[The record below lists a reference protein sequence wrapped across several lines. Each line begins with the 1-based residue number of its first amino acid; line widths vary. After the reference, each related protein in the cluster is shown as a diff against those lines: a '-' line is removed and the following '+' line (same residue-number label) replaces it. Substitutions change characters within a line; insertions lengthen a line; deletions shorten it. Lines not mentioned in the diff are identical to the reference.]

1 MQKTILY
8 LFLPLLLLICS
19 PISSLAAD
27 KPPPPEE
34 VEIQIDRAS
43 REELKRFKP
52 STITEADVENLEM
65 RLLQT
70 IRHHLGAEQI
80 VRDEYGQ
87 KVRDD
92 NGKKQTVWV
101 RGPMAKIQ
109 HQTRHFPAEAIVFY
123 SAIGATMFTQAYYE
137 SRLMDGRTTPDWVS
151 GLYHELTSPVG
162 LFSFYCF
169 LLASGQTGML
179 AAKGLRL
186 EKRIDKLKKQRLKEA
201 GKITPAFLKEHKK
214 ALRQLSWHSTWANQL
229 GLAIGIM
236 ASSVVTELHYTIQKP
251 SFKHCTDSLRSP
263 REQTLSSQNQE
274 LQCDLFWEELGSTA
288 STWIPAVYSV
298 VSASLI
304 SSKVMHW
311 VQTGGRKVKGTIPFI
326 KNLTF
331 NMKEETQKK
340 LIATLA
346 GKYLILPARTGA
358 IKLTQG
364 LMKFANLFL
373 FMEIDQQITHKIF
386 DPINKRGGFGAIHYL
401 FGVRGASAVSGGH
414 LGDLRNSIEDF
425 TKKYLQMNPDEDT
438 LNCEENECEYHPVL
452 TAAHQNAQQFSQLRT
467 YLSMIPM
474 GAYNNWLLYINN
486 AIGSAIAAE
495 DIYTSLVSAA
505 TQAERNLQAP
515 AQTDSTGT
523 DTGTD
528 SPANAAAAQP
538 TPALFNQE
546 HYFIS
551 EEDSL
556 ADYEPTLLK
565 DMRKTPTELGEL
577 EETITRLKQELE
589 NTASLEQ
596 NSAQAS
602 EDNSD
607 SEAVDTVTSDLTK
620 FTFNKFEAISDAEKQ
635 IAAAKKFHLFDE
647 VLDELREY
655 KNTHNINCQN
665 QTMSLPTVSLG
676 ISRHR
681 NSGYYFLELPTDQ
694 AVLLWSDTRRVCT
707 LERMF
712 NIAYSS
718 DVEPFY
724 TDRAS
729 AQQQAEDIIRT
740 TMGNKIADAGEL
752 HIWSLDLLRKRVLS
766 AGLEL
771 LDRVSKDKSQEI
783 YNQEHGSTLVVPALF
798 GVEHLI
804 TPSEA
809 ESARIDEMIEEDFF
823 VKLHKKMKGIKSYP
837 RGELYTQKLNNHYKA
852 VSAELGYQYTPAFL
866 GLNMFRPGIMDFIL
880 ASFLCGQDNE
890 LFENAILTSVP
901 QELTEG
907 RQWTKI
913 VDERLP
919 ALDRM
924 WFQTHYTMN
933 PPQFPF
939 LKLSTQELSSLCAD
953 NIQTIS
959 ANLGSPINNRTIRFR
974 NTSYPNLLH
983 LVLDH
988 IDLEQLR
995 NYGSIVRQNMI
1006 TGKQEVVEEL
1016 IKESQSV
1023 LDELNGPAEDF
1034 IQNNSEFIQF
1044 FYNEKIQ
1051 SIEQQRN
1058 NEEITEE
1065 EYNSK
1070 FAVYNSIIHRIES
1083 GQLADISWDTLQEVK
1098 THLKTNLEDNIKKY
1112 SQPPSETDINNI
1124 DKHIAAM
1131 TPAELFQEWWQH
1143 KIVPS
1148 IENFLKLSNE
1158 EFATMKEFQF
1168 PGPLF
1173 QNTVSEVELTSHET
1187 VNSYYSDSN
1196 VSSSEE
1202 NTSLFAQ
1209 LFPSLMQNNQL
1220 DSFTSVMPFLSAGS
1234 GFSTSI
1240 PSSALITSHK
1250 NTLTVPEGI
1259 FANIHFE
1266 MTYWADLILDMAKRK
1281 ANMDSNVDIDLA
1293 VLQQQLH
1300 TLTDLYNVD
1309 KLNYNYLQSTMPD
1322 ILPEENP
1329 SNSESISSQVCGT
1342 IDKGTLWGGIKDFF
1356 RPVQVS
1362 DKCKDHHEIFLY
1374 YFSNEFQTEN
1384 VIRKR
1389 CLRIEY
1395 LPQKI
1400 GEQLG
1405 IDTSVL
1411 YTRRGNSDDE
1421 KLLSFFTENS
1431 MYEENSSES
1440 DTLLDQL
1447 LKYALVRLQTLAEEV
1462 DQAVDMYWNAS
1473 AAKKEHHTYSIPE
1486 QKGSCEA
1493 YEQQL
1498 DEHIQHKVE
1507 LAAQAESEA
1516 IAQAE
1521 AQEAAFA
1528 EAESS

>member
-1 MQKTILY
+1 MQKTLLY

-27 KPPPPEE
+27 EPLPPEE
-34 VEIQIDRAS
+34 VEIQIDKAS
-43 REELKRFKP
+43 KEELKQFKP
-52 STITEADVENLEM
+52 SKITEADVKNLEK

-92 NGKKQTVWV
+92 NGKVKREWV
-101 RGPMAKIQ
+101 RGPMAKIR
-109 HQTRHFPAEAIVFY
+109 HQTRHFPSEAFVFY

-137 SRLMDGRTTPDWVS
+137 SRLMDGRTNPDWVS

-179 AAKGLRL
+179 VAKGLQL
-186 EKRIDKLKKQRLKEA
+186 EKRMAALQAQRMIVKEA

-214 ALRQLSWHSTWANQL
+214 ALQQLSWHSTVANQL

-236 ASSVVTELHYTIQKP
+236 ASNVVTELYYTIQKP
-251 SFKHCTDSLRSP
+251 SFKHCMDSLRSP

-340 LIATLA
+340 LIASQV
-346 GKYLILPARTGA
+346 GKYLILPARTAA

-364 LMKFANLFL
+364 LMKFANLFM

-386 DPINKRGGFGAIHYL
+386 DPINKRGHIGAINYL

-425 TKKYLQMNPDEDT
+425 TKKYLQMNPDEDS
-438 LNCEENECEYHPVL
+438 LNCEEDECQYHPIL
-452 TAAHQNAQQFSQLRT
+452 TAAHQNAQQFSQLRQ
-467 YLSMIPM
+467 YLSLIPM
-474 GAYNNWLLYINN
+474 GAYNQWLLYINN

-495 DIYTSLVSAA
+495 DIYTSLVSAVA
-505 TQAERNLQAP
+505 QINRNSQAP
-515 AQTDSTGT
+515 EQADST
-523 DTGTD
+523 DTD
-528 SPANAAAAQP
+528 SPSTQSV
-538 TPALFNQE
+538 PALFNQE

-556 ADYEPTLLK
+556 VDHEPTLLK
-565 DMRKTPTELGEL
+565 DMRKTPTEISEL
-577 EETITRLKQELE
+577 EETITRLEQELE
-589 NTASLEQ
+589 NTANLEQ
-596 NSAQAS
+596 SLAQDL

-607 SEAVDTVTSDLTK
+607 FVKAANDRS
-620 FTFNKFEAISDAEKQ
+620 NKFEAISEAKNQ

-694 AVLLWSDTRRVCT
+694 AVLLWSDARRVCI

-712 NIAYSS
+712 NTAYSS

-724 TDRAS
+724 PDRAS

-740 TMGNKIADAGEL
+740 TMGAKIANAGEL
-752 HIWSLDLLRKRVLS
+752 HIWSLDLLRKRILS

-771 LDRVSKDKSQEI
+771 LDHVSKDKRSGIYKQE
-783 YNQEHGSTLVVPALF
+783 YGSTLVVPALF

-823 VKLHKKMKGIKSYP
+823 VKLHKKMKSIKSYP
-837 RGELYTQKLNNHYKA
+837 RGELYTQKLNDHYKT
-852 VSAELGYQYTPAFL
+852 VSEQAGYQYEPAFL
-866 GLNMFRPGIMDFIL
+866 GLNMFRPHIMDFIL
-880 ASFLCGQDNE
+880 PSFLCGQDNE
-890 LFENAILTSVP
+890 LFENSRLAP
-901 QELTEG
+901 QESTEG
-907 RQWTKI
+907 RQWTEI
-913 VDERLP
+913 VGEWPIFEERS
-919 ALDRM
+919 
-924 WFQTHYTMN
+924 WFQTHYTIH

-939 LKLSTQELSSLCAD
+939 LKLNTQELSSLCAE
-953 NIQTIS
+953 NIQTIF
-959 ANLGSPINNRTIRFR
+959 AKLGGPTNNRTIRFR

-983 LVLDH
+983 LILDH

-995 NYGSIVRQNMI
+995 NYALSVKEKEKQNQI
-1006 TGKQEVVEEL
+1006 ETLQL
-1016 IKESQSV
+1016 IIDNATNTFNEINS
-1023 LDELNGPAEDF
+1023 GFAADF
-1034 IQNNSEFIQF
+1034 IQKHKDFVLEFYF
-1044 FYNEKIQ
+1044 NEIK
-1051 SIEQQRN
+1051 SIEQQLI

-1065 EYNSK
+1065 EYNAK
-1070 FAVYNSIIHRIES
+1070 FLVYDSIMHRIES
-1083 GQLADISWDTLQEVK
+1083 GQLADISWNELDDFKQALAETIDIYK
-1098 THLKTNLEDNIKKY
+1098 TQLE
-1112 SQPPSETDINNI
+1112 QTETTTSDEIT
-1124 DKHIAAM
+1124 AAM
-1131 TPAELFQEWWQH
+1131 TPVELFQTWWQY

-1148 IENFLKLSNE
+1148 IDLFVELSNE
-1158 EFATMKEFQF
+1158 EFAAMMKFQL

-1187 VNSYYSDSN
+1187 VSSYYSESN
-1196 VSSSEE
+1196 MSSSEE

-1209 LFPSLMQNNQL
+1209 LFPSLVQNNQL
-1220 DSFTSVMPFLSAGS
+1220 DSFTSVMPFMTAST
-1234 GFSTSI
+1234 GFTPI
-1240 PSSALITSHK
+1240 PSSAVITSQK

-1300 TLTDLYNVD
+1300 ILTDFNDVD
-1309 KLNYNYLQSTMPD
+1309 KLHDFYKTPNTN
-1322 ILPEENP
+1322 EA
-1329 SNSESISSQVCGT
+1329 SQNINKASQICGT
-1342 IDKGTLWGGIKDFF
+1342 IGKGTFWGGVKDFF
-1356 RPVQVS
+1356 RPIQVS
-1362 DKCKDHHEIFLY
+1362 KECKEHYGIFYDHFSKEHIKKCL
-1374 YFSNEFQTEN
+1374 QG
-1384 VIRKR
+1384 
-1389 CLRIEY
+1389 EY
-1395 LPQKI
+1395 LPKKI
-1400 GEQLG
+1400 GKQLG

-1411 YTRRGNSDDE
+1411 YTRRRSKDDE
-1421 KLLSFFTENS
+1421 KLLSFFTEHS

-1447 LKYALVRLQTLAEEV
+1447 LKYALVRLQMLGEEV
-1462 DQAVDMYWNAS
+1462 DQTVNMYWNKT
-1473 AAKKEHHTYSIPE
+1473 AAIKEDHIYRPPFTTA
-1486 QKGSCEA
+1486 QGSGCEE
-1493 YEQQL
+1493 YEQQF
-1498 DEHIQHKVE
+1498 DGFIQLKVE
-1507 LAAQAESEA
+1507 KAV
-1516 IAQAE
+1516 
-1521 AQEAAFA
+1521 EAAFA